1 MKTFGEF
8 VEMYERKLG
17 SRKNVDRKKPKEY
30 TCDECGVKVK
40 SKDDLRLSTSIPHKN
55 ICDDCYLRDA
65 YYGLDPYK
73 WDYTDWFGTPR
84 D

>member
-40 SKDDLRLSTSIPHKN
+40 ARMI
-55 ICDDCYLRDA
+55 
-65 YYGLDPYK
+65 
-73 WDYTDWFGTPR
+73 
-84 D
+84 